1 MAEDLIRYDIL
12 VQDALRGI
20 VRKVLSE
27 VARTG
32 LPGDH
37 HFYVSFETFAPGVQ
51 VSNRVRS
58 KYPKEMTI
66 VLQHQFW
73 DLTVTENAF
82 DIGLSFGGVP
92 EHLHIPFKAVKGFFD
107 PEVQFNLQFEPYR
120 SDDEGEAGENAEGD
134 EKPNAALMSVVAEN
148 AEVASGTEGTVAA
161 LGDAP
166 AANEPDEDGETEE
179 AAEEPQDEVTADE
192 PQDEVTADE
201 TPDEN
206 AADADANG
214 ADVVSLDAFRKKT

>member
-37 HFYVSFETFAPGVQ
+37 HFYISFETFAPGVQ
-51 VSNRVRS
+51 VSNRIRS

-73 DLTVTENAF
+73 DLSVTENAF
-82 DIGLSFGGVP
+82 DVGLSFGGVP

-120 SDDEGEAGENAEGD
+120 ANEADDAADETGEA
-134 EKPNAALMSVVAEN
+134 KSNAALMSVVAEN
-148 AEVASGTEGTVAA
+148 AEVAE
-161 LGDAP
+161 
-166 AANEPDEDGETEE
+166 ETEE
-179 AAEEPQDEVTADE
+179 AVAALNDGDDAEAEEAADAADEQPADE
-192 PQDEVTADE
+192 PAGDGTAGDGA
-201 TPDEN
+201 DD
-206 AADADANG
+206 AADTG
-214 ADVVSLDAFRKKT
+214 ADVVSLDAFRKKP

>member
-1 MAEDLIRYDIL
+1 MAEDLIRYDVL

-37 HFYVSFETFAPGVQ
+37 HFYISFETMAPGVQ

-58 KYPKEMTI
+58 KYPTEMTI

-73 DLTVTENAF
+73 DLVVTENAF

-92 EHLHIPFKAVKGFFD
+92 ERLHIPFKAVKGFFD
-107 PEVQFNLQFEPYR
+107 PHVQFNLQFEPYR
-120 SDDEGEAGENAEGD
+120 SDEAEDGGEL
-134 EKPNAALMSVVAEN
+134 EKAALMSVVAEN
-148 AEVASGTEGTVAA
+148 EEAAEGMERTVAA
-161 LGDAP
+161 LNSDEPMEEAGNDSAETDSDA
-166 AANEPDEDGETEE
+166 AENGAEETVPDAEAQDGETRK
-179 AAEEPQDEVTADE
+179 EPEDDDNT
-192 PQDEVTADE
+192 
-201 TPDEN
+201 
-206 AADADANG
+206 G
-214 ADVVSLDAFRKKT
+214 ADVVSLDAFRKKP